1 MVVNCLFQLPELR
14 LISLA
19 IGTNFAPEVRRSKP
33 SQHSLFLP
41 IILSDLPLHL
51 LSLDSI
57 SRTPSSFPDLRSKP
71 SSSASDP
78 T

>member
-33 SQHSLFLP
+33 FQHSFL
-41 IILSDLPLHL
+41 
-51 LSLDSI
+51 
-57 SRTPSSFPDLRSKP
+57 P
-71 SSSASDP
+71 SSSL
-78 T
+78 